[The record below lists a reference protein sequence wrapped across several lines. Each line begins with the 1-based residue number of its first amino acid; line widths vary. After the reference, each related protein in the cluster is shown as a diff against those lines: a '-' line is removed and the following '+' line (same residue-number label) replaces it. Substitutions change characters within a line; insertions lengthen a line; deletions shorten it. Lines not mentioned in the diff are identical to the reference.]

1 MTAALG
7 SVVIPAHNEQAV
19 ILSGLDALFEGFA
32 DGELDVVV
40 VCNGCTD
47 GTADLARSSRYPV
60 TVVELQAASKPAAL
74 REGDRRATV
83 FPRIYLD
90 ADVSMPG
97 SSARAVLERLR
108 SPPAQAARP
117 PLVYDST
124 GASAV
129 VRSYYRARSRLPT
142 VMTALWGAGVY
153 GLSAAGRGRFAEFPD
168 LQADDLF
175 VDQQFGVGDIEI
187 VPCPPV
193 VVHTPQRAR
202 HLRAVLRRTY
212 RGKSAARESTSAERP
227 DTMSSSFRDL
237 ARSAGSSP
245 RTAAD
250 AIVYAAFSVIGR
262 LGRRRAGNH
271 RWERDD
277 SSRRPPER

>member
-1 MTAALG
+1 
-7 SVVIPAHNEQAV
+7 
-19 ILSGLDALFEGFA
+19 
-32 DGELDVVV
+32 
-40 VCNGCTD
+40 
-47 GTADLARSSRYPV
+47 
-60 TVVELQAASKPAAL
+60 
-74 REGDRRATV
+74 
-83 FPRIYLD
+83 
-90 ADVSMPG
+90 
-97 SSARAVLERLR
+97 
-108 SPPAQAARP
+108 
-117 PLVYDST
+117 
-124 GASAV
+124 
-129 VRSYYRARSRLPT
+129 VR
-142 VMTALWGAGVY
+142 
-153 GLSAAGRGRFAEFPD
+153 
-168 LQADDLF
+168 
-175 VDQQFGVGDIEI
+175 
-187 VPCPPV
+187 
-193 VVHTPQRAR
+193 TPQRAL